1 MTVYAVQYTYTDDT
15 ATLDAV
21 RPEHRAFLRS
31 CLEAGSLLASGPLEG
46 GRALL
51 LLVAPDRD
59 ALAALLARDPFAA
72 ASVIAAV
79 EAAEWKPV
87 IGPWAEL
94 A

>member
-21 RPEHRAFLRS
+21 RPEHRAYLRA
-31 CLEAGSLLASGPLEG
+31 CLEAGTLLASGPLAG

-51 LLVAPDRD
+51 LLSVADRS
-59 ALAALLARDPFAA
+59 ALDTLLAGDPFRGAGVL
-72 ASVIAAV
+72 ASVDV
-79 EAAEWKPV
+79 AEWKPV
-87 IGPWAEL
+87 IGPWADL

>member
-15 ATLDAV
+15 PTLDAV

-31 CLEAGSLLASGPLEG
+31 CLDAGSLLASGPLEG

-51 LLVAPDRD
+51 LLVAPDVD
-59 ALAALLARDPFAA
+59 ALDALLARDPFAA
-72 ASVIAAV
+72 AGVIASV
-79 EAAEWKPV
+79 ESATWNPV